1 MFEVSD
7 EIGNKFYVE
16 NKELA
21 CEIVKE
27 KDNPFVNM
35 VEYKG
40 KIVEEHIIK
49 SYADFCVYF
58 Y

>member
-7 EIGNKFYVE
+7 EQNNRFFVE
-16 NKELA
+16 SKELA
-21 CEIVKE
+21 CKIVNE

-35 VEYKG
+35 VEYKE
-40 KIVEEHIIK
+40 KVADEHIIK